1 MSFMQEVNQMWAGLG
16 YYSRGKRLH
25 EGAQK
30 VRACISLVPWSRCLN
45 PATDSCRQTSLLTN
59 VKHSDAGKT

>member
-1 MSFMQEVNQMWAGLG
+1 MSAQEVNQMWAGLG

-30 VRACISLVPWSRCLN
+30 VGVVLFMN
-45 PATDSCRQTSLLTN
+45 LLRPYLTFLLHRSTP
-59 VKHSDAGKT
+59 KGS